1 MAKNNKDIA
10 DQYAKAIFEL
20 ASEQD
25 NVETIKVSLQTIQT
39 VLQDNQTLVKILT
52 STQVTDDIK
61 QSLLA
66 TLTDFAPESVKN
78 LIQLLAYNERLNILH
93 LVIEQFMHAY
103 NRMHGIV
110 DVEATTS
117 VPLNEERL
125 QRLAKVFAQKT
136 GAKKVNVSNTIDESI
151 LGGVILQSESTLID
165 GSLKTKI
172 AKFKAQL
179 LG

>member
-125 QRLAKVFAQKT
+125 QRLAKVFAQKQ
-136 GAKKVNVSNTIDESI
+136 GQRK
-151 LGGVILQSESTLID
+151 LMFQTL
-165 GSLKTKI
+165 
-172 AKFKAQL
+172 
-179 LG
+179 